1 MRMVPTCTSTFPCI
15 FPAYCLQV
23 QGRTQMVHCALL
35 VPSVQ
40 NKRSTG
46 GRYNN
51 GKHLDTDGRR
61 RYGPRIPCQ
70 VNHHLRGQATRVS
83 NVLPSKRWRG
93 WTRVG
98 RVETRREPSG
108 KHLAK
113 GRECKRAHSGP
124 LPLAKDNPSNQ
135 SSALEPATA
144 CLEGRVSQ
152 DRRPFA
158 MNWLY
163 WLVNTIQ
170 TVCERP

>member
-1 MRMVPTCTSTFPCI
+1 MPFWSLRHSTSVTVEDSTTTDNTWIGAGKGGKQGQSRVPESSTPTLLAEARWFPS
-15 FPAYCLQV
+15 PA
-23 QGRTQMVHCALL
+23 TW
-35 VPSVQ
+35 
-40 NKRSTG
+40 
-46 GRYNN
+46 
-51 GKHLDTDGRR
+51 
-61 RYGPRIPCQ
+61 YGPRIPCQ

-93 WTRVG
+93 WTGVG

-144 CLEGRVSQ
+144 CLEGRLSCS
-152 DRRPFA
+152 RRSLKSRILP
-158 MNWLY
+158 
-163 WLVNTIQ
+163 
-170 TVCERP
+170 